1 MNILC
6 LMNFCNNKKENYD
19 LPLPFQNI
27 SLNFIFTLL
36 ENSPTIFFEF
46 TYMSSYKK
54 LLIQQTLKQRHEQ
67 FKENIR
73 GYRRL

>member
-6 LMNFCNNKKENYD
+6 LMNFCNNKKEIYD

-36 ENSPTIFFEF
+36 ENSPTNVFEF
-46 TYMSSYKK
+46 TYMSSYKVAYSAN
-54 LLIQQTLKQRHEQ
+54 LETEARAV
-67 FKENIR
+67 
-73 GYRRL
+73 